1 MKREATEVSRRGA
14 ATEVNGREEV
24 TEVSG
29 RGEATEMS
37 GRGEATGVRGEV
49 TEETAEESEA
59 RRGTDEIEVETE
71 EGIRAEDMGGTRAGQ
86 DSTTTSRTGRID
98 QVGTEYTMCSGS

>member
-1 MKREATEVSRRGA
+1 MATEVKREATEVSRRGA

-29 RGEATEMS
+29 RGEAT
-37 GRGEATGVRGEV
+37 GVRGEA

-71 EGIRAEDMGGTRAGQ
+71 EGIRVEDMGGTRAGQ